1 MLLVCILFVLILSLK
16 LLIPPNPLL
25 WREVCVFLGLER
37 ETVQAIGRSL
47 DDQARW
53 QSAWTADP

>member
-1 MLLVCILFVLILSLK
+1 MLLACILLVFILLLK

-25 WREVCVFLGLER
+25 WREVSAFLGLER

-53 QSAWTADP
+53 QSAWSANP